1 MHRRPF
7 GTTGMELP
15 EICFGTMRFAAQEP
29 GDDARSRAGQRAL
42 EEALDLGIDFL
53 HSSYEYGTRWSTG
66 EVLARHPHR
75 DRVRH
80 AIKVNVPDWGEP
92 AFSQAA
98 FRRQIEEALR
108 ELRADRID
116 IVQHLQ
122 RGDFER
128 LLGYDDRAEP
138 RRIADLDAV
147 LDPLREV
154 AQQLRD
160 EGLIGALTTF
170 PYTVGYARAAIAS
183 GAFDG
188 VVAYFNLLETEMV
201 EVFDLMRER
210 GMGFIGIRP
219 LMGGLLTDARID
231 RAALPA
237 DDRMRDAGWDR
248 AYDQLAEARAIVEP
262 EIGMGRTASSW
273 TSFALKFSLVDPV
286 IASTV
291 VSINTPEQLH
301 EVLAALDGPRPG
313 PELLPRLHR
322 VTARF
327 RAEHGVR
334 ADGAGVPQYER

>member
-1 MHRRPF
+1 MERRPF
-7 GTTGMELP
+7 GNTGMELP
-15 EICFGTMRFAAQEP
+15 EICFGTMRFAAKTP
-29 GDDARSRAGQRAL
+29 GDDAQTRAGQRAL
-42 EEALDLGIDFL
+42 EEALDLGVDFV
-53 HSSYEYGTRWSTG
+53 HSSYEYGTRWSTSQ
-66 EVLARHPHR
+66 VLARHPHR

-92 AFSQAA
+92 GFDPAV
-98 FRRQIEEALR
+98 FRRQIEDALR
-108 ELRADRID
+108 DLRAERID
-116 IVQHLQ
+116 VVQHLQ

-138 RRIADLDAV
+138 QRVAELDAV
-147 LDPLREV
+147 LEPLREV

-188 VVAYFNLLETEMV
+188 IVAYFNWLETEMV
-201 EVFDLMRER
+201 EVFDLMRAQ

-231 RAALPA
+231 RSALPA
-237 DDRMRDAGWDR
+237 GDRMLDPGWDR
-248 AYDQLAEARAIVEP
+248 AYDQLAEARAIVAP
-262 EIGMGRTASSW
+262 EIGEGRTAPSW
-273 TSFALKFSLVDPV
+273 TSFALKFSLVDPL

-301 EVLAALDGPRPG
+301 EVLAALEGPRPD
-313 PELLPRLHR
+313 PALLPRLHQI
-322 VTARF
+322 TARF

>member
-1 MHRRPF
+1 MDRRPF
-7 GTTGMELP
+7 GNTGMELP
-15 EICFGTMRFAAQEP
+15 EICFGTMRFAEKTP
-29 GDDARSRAGQRAL
+29 GDDAQTRAGQRAL
-42 EEALDLGIDFL
+42 EEALDLGIDFV

-66 EVLARHPHR
+66 QVLARHPHR

-92 AFSQAA
+92 RFDPAA

-108 ELRADRID
+108 ELRTERID

-122 RGDFER
+122 RGDFDR

-138 RRIADLDAV
+138 QRVADLDAV
-147 LDPLREV
+147 LEPLREV

-170 PYTVGYARAAIAS
+170 PYTVGYAQAAIAS

-188 VVAYFNLLETEMV
+188 IVAYFNLLETEMA
-201 EVFDLMRER
+201 EVFDLMRAG

-219 LMGGLLTDARID
+219 LMGGLLTDARLD
-231 RAALPA
+231 RTALPA
-237 DDRMRDAGWDR
+237 GDRMLDPGWDR
-248 AYDQLAEARAIVEP
+248 AYDQLADARSVVDP
-262 EIGMGRTASSW
+262 EIGEGRTATSW
-273 TSFALKFSLVDPV
+273 TSLALKFSLVDPI

-301 EVLAALDGPRPG
+301 EVLAALEGPRPD
-313 PELLPRLHR
+313 PALLPRLHAI
-322 VTARF
+322 TARF

>member
-1 MHRRPF
+1 MERRPF

-15 EICFGTMRFAAQEP
+15 EICFGTMRYAAKTP
-29 GDDARSRAGQRAL
+29 GDDAPSRAGQRAL
-42 EEALDLGIDFL
+42 EEALDLGIDFV
-53 HSSYEYGTRWSTG
+53 HSSYEYGTRWMTG
-66 EVLARHPHR
+66 KVLAGHPHR

-92 AFSQAA
+92 KFDPAA
-98 FRRQIEEALR
+98 FRRQVEDALR
-108 ELRADRID
+108 DLHADRID
-116 IVQHLQ
+116 VVQHLQ
-122 RGDFER
+122 RGGIER

-138 RRIADLDAV
+138 QRVADLDAV
-147 LDPLREV
+147 LEPLREV
-154 AQQLRD
+154 AQRLRD

-188 VVAYFNLLETEMV
+188 IVAYFNLLETEMV
-201 EVFDLMRER
+201 EVFDLMRDQ

-231 RAALPA
+231 RAALPPG
-237 DDRMRDAGWDR
+237 DRMHDAGWDR
-248 AYDQLAEARAIVEP
+248 AYDHLAAARAIVDP
-262 EIGMGRTASSW
+262 EVGEGGTARSW
-273 TSFALKFSLVDPV
+273 TSYALKFSLIDPL

-291 VSINTPEQLH
+291 VSINTPEQLL
-301 EVLAALDGPRPG
+301 EVVAALEGARPD
-313 PELLPRLHR
+313 PALLPRLHE

>member
-1 MHRRPF
+1 MQRRPF

-29 GDDARSRAGQRAL
+29 GDDPRTHAGKRAL
-42 EEALDLGIDFL
+42 EEALDLGIDFV
-53 HSSYEYGTRWSTG
+53 HSSYEYGTRWATG
-66 EVLARHPHR
+66 GVLARHPNR

-80 AIKVNVPDWGEP
+80 IIKVNVPDWGEP
-92 AFSQAA
+92 TFEPAD
-98 FRRQIEEALR
+98 FRGQIEDALR
-108 ELRADRID
+108 ELHAERIE

-122 RGDFER
+122 RGDIDR
-128 LLGYDDRAEP
+128 RLGYDDRAEP
-138 RRIADLDAV
+138 RRVDEFDAV

-154 AQQLRD
+154 AQRLRD

-170 PYTVGYARAAIAS
+170 PYTVGYARAAIGS

-219 LMGGLLTDARID
+219 LMAGLLSDARID
-231 RAALPA
+231 RTALPPG
-237 DDRMRDAGWDR
+237 DRMLEASWDR
-248 AYDQLAEARAIVEP
+248 AYDQLAEARTLVDP
-262 EIGMGRTASSW
+262 HIGEGGIAPSW
-273 TSFALKFSLVDPV
+273 TSFALKFSLIDPI

-291 VSINTPEQLH
+291 VSINSPEQLH
-301 EVLAALDGPRPG
+301 EALSALEGPRPD
-313 PELLPRLHR
+313 PDLLPQLHR
-322 VTARF
+322 ITARF
-327 RAEHGVR
+327 RDEHGVR